1 MAQNIQIA
9 EKLYYDYE
17 LYKENKL
24 QVRRFKHADILP
36 LINGV
41 KRKGVFS
48 VSVAGKSAEGRDI
61 FLISAGQGKS
71 KVFLWSQMHGDEATA
86 TMALFDV
93 FNFFQS
99 NDEFNWLREKILT
112 ELTIY
117 FMPMVNPDGAELYQR
132 RNIFEIDINRDYSRQ
147 QTPEALIL
155 KNTFENL
162 KADFAFNL
170 HDQSTRYAAGNS
182 FKSAAIAF
190 LAPSLDHEKSID
202 SVRDN
207 AMKLIVEL
215 YKTLSHFIPGHIAKY
230 KDDYEPRAFG
240 DNFQKTGTSTILVES
255 GLWKDD
261 TENQFIRKL
270 NFLTFICGFY
280 SISTKSYRQ
289 EPIKIYEQIPNNEQR
304 LFDLVLRNLI
314 HKVEGKEILIDVAI
328 NRSEINYN
336 NAKNF
341 YYSSSVEDIG
351 DLSVFFGFEDYNLS
365 GYELQCGKTYP
376 KAFSSIEEIKKLDL
390 NKLHKNGFTNVKLA
404 GNKPE
409 LPFIPLPI
417 NIQTNNSRNLNNKPK
432 LLGKKANFVIT
443 KKGEVHFAVINGF
456 FIGVKNRLGEVN
468 NALIH

>member
-17 LYKENKL
+17 LYKENRL

-36 LINGV
+36 LINEV
-41 KRKGVFS
+41 KRKGLFS
-48 VSVAGKSAEGRDI
+48 VTVAGKSAEGRDI
-61 FLISAGQGKS
+61 FLISAGNGKS

-93 FNFFQS
+93 FKFFHS
-99 NDEFNWLREKILT
+99 NDELNWLREKILT

-132 RNIFEIDINRDYSRQ
+132 RNIFEIDINRDYNRK

-207 AMKLIVEL
+207 SMKLIVEL

-240 DNFQKTGTSTILVES
+240 DNFQKMGTSTILVES

-270 NFLTFICGFY
+270 NFLTFICGFF
-280 SISTKSYRQ
+280 SISTKNYRQ
-289 EPIKIYEQIPNNEQR
+289 EAIKTYEQIPNNEQR
-304 LFDLVLRNLI
+304 LYDLVLRNLI
-314 HKVEGKEILIDVAI
+314 FKTEGKEILIDIAV
-328 NRSEINYN
+328 NRNEISYD

-365 GYELQCGKTYP
+365 GYELQIGKTYP
-376 KAFSSIEEIKKLDL
+376 KSFSSLEEIKKLDL
-390 NKLHKNGFTNVKLA
+390 NKLHKSGYTNVKLT
-404 GNKPE
+404 GNKSE
-409 LPFIPLPI
+409 FSFVQIPI
-417 NIQTNNSRNLNNKPK
+417 NVQTNNSKKLNDQNK

-443 KKGEVHFAVINGF
+443 KNGEVHFAVINGF
-456 FIGVKNRLGEVN
+456 FIGVKTSFGKVA
-468 NALIH
+468 NALIQ